1 MEKIKGNM
9 SNFWLCVT
17 KGTIVSLC
25 IVMVAILIFA
35 FIVKWASLSESV
47 INPVNQVIKIVAIFF
62 GVWACLK
69 KSSEKYLYKGMLVGA
84 LFSVLSFLLFSAL
97 NGSFSIDLTFLWD
110 LIFATAIG
118 LISAVIIKIL
128 MK

>member
-9 SNFWLCVT
+9 STFWLCVT